1 MKQSDQTYYDNLFD
15 VINQIEETIKEAQTH
30 LTVQS
35 ELQEYAIWKEQAIYL
50 NTKLQTLRQ
59 SVDYDNI
66 SHYVEKSDYA
76 KKPDV
81 QACIAKYLTLEEQAK
96 KINRTLLKKS
106 ITTAENIELNGAH
119 LLNQDKKD
127 NIFKNYVDQSLLQEI
142 HQQIAYSKQKRK
154 SLIINEDLLETRMIL
169 KFFCNPIFAI
179 TILSLPVIAIWLPVF
194 PLGSSLLDQ
203 SCRLIGITGFIVF
216 SPIFY
221 YYYKAERLKK
231 HCNEILKTYA
241 EKDDSLNKS
250 RAKLLSLIQHYDERL
265 LNLYITKNY
274 HHNYK
279 YKQTKNVRY
288 LTTKESLRNVFINDK
303 LIRLM
308 QLSTEDA
315 LCEAIN
321 LLEDQTFDIDK
332 EITTLE
338 NGIDVI
344 VRNINYEIDQKASKL
359 LEQEFHDL
367 FNNVYPSIST
377 ILKKKYFFIRE
388 FLSNVF
394 QDPCIS
400 TKYSQYFMLLN
411 ASYKN
416 ILIPQSHINK
426 NYLHEDKLGYTACFK
441 ALQST
446 HNALTNKNAIS
457 TIKFLL
463 HHNSVNI
470 YLNQQGISIIQ
481 YMIQT
486 CSFNTIKQ
494 ILEYHFH
501 DLFRIKAPC
510 SDYYNSVFLN
520 DSVKLLPY
528 LISLNIINI
537 NEALLFSAKY
547 EDAKKA
553 NYIISNYDLYLPYN
567 IIEKFITTSSKKFL
581 EKIIQ
586 NLIFSHRNF
595 AENFNKLC
603 LILPV
608 DKLHLISAYIALTS
622 EMKDK
627 IFIKAIKSNDFNLAK
642 YIFEQMNII
651 NVIPHN
657 ILLLCIK
664 SHVSMQLFIY
674 FIEHEKFQS
683 VYSHNQIWNDLL
695 DSAIEYDNIEIV
707 LYLLP
712 KLNSISKDLFKTL
725 YLLACK
731 KSSEILMNNI
741 DKMIA
746 QYGFDLKSL
755 NDNDENTILHM
766 IAKHNFNLKIL
777 NYITFAV
784 ADINLKNN
792 EGYTALY
799 YACLNKNFENI
810 RYLLQYDA
818 TSNIFDN
825 PLEYESIELVLYQG
839 ITYKSHSF
847 NIDISYYHSQR
858 GYNIMCYIIGWD
870 EEEVAFK
877 KIRLL
882 IQIGFNVNYASRDER
897 TILAYSIK
905 KPKVFDQL
913 LAAGANPYVLDYNN
927 NNILAQYISG
937 LSSSIELL
945 KILVKYNYN
954 LNTIYNGGKSQSI
967 FDTIKNQN
975 LEDIQ
980 FLLEHGVQYDK
991 VCKCNNNVLH
1001 TSLNHSRIEIFLYLI
1016 SYIKNNGISKL
1027 KIAGEH
1033 EGGIYD
1039 LLCARGENNK
1049 TVLHAAINT
1058 EDVSIIKFLIEDYD
1072 LAKYLQVQDK
1082 DGYTP
1087 LHYAVAKNSI
1097 RLTEYFLEIGANK
1110 NIVNKYNNTPL
1121 KTAIKNNY
1129 DTIIPLL
1136 QNHKNQAEVITIE
1149 KDMLHCDSRRKY
1161 D

>member
-1 MKQSDQTYYDNLFD
+1 MDRKYNILNNDLFT
-15 VINQIEETIKEAQTH
+15 VVNQIEETIKAAQTH

-35 ELQEYAIWKEQAIYL
+35 ELQKHDIWKEQAIHL
-50 NTKLQTLRQ
+50 NDKLKTLRQ
-59 SVDYDNI
+59 SIDYDNF
-66 SHYVEKSDYA
+66 SHCTEKLNLIE
-76 KKPDV
+76 K
-81 QACIAKYLTLEEQAK
+81 QTFQTCIAKYLTLEEQAK

-106 ITTAENIELNGAH
+106 ITTAKNIELNNAN
-119 LLNQDKKD
+119 LLNQDKE
-127 NIFKNYVDQSLLQEI
+127 FKSYADQSLLQEI

-154 SLIINEDLLETRMIL
+154 ALIINEDLLEARMIF
-169 KFFCNPIFAI
+169 KFFCNTIFVI

-194 PLGSSLLDQ
+194 TPGSSFLDQ
-203 SCRLIGITGFIVF
+203 SFCFIGVTGFIVF
-216 SPIFY
+216 SLIF

-231 HCNEILKTYA
+231 YCTEILKTYV

-250 RAKLLSLIQHYDERL
+250 RVKLLSLIQHYDERL
-265 LNLYITKNY
+265 LDLYVAKNDY
-274 HHNYK
+274 HNYK
-279 YKQTKNVRY
+279 YKQTKDTRY
-288 LTTKESLRNVFINDK
+288 LTAKESLRNVFISNK
-303 LIRLM
+303 LIHLM
-308 QLSTEDA
+308 QLSTEDT

-321 LLEDQTFDIDK
+321 LLEDQIFDIDK

-338 NGIDVI
+338 NEIDVI

-367 FNNVYPSIST
+367 FNNIYPSIST

-394 QDPCIS
+394 QDSCIS

-416 ILIPQSHINK
+416 ILVPQSYINK
-426 NYLHEDKLGYTACFK
+426 NCLHEDKLGYTACFK
-441 ALQST
+441 ALQNT

-463 HHNSVNI
+463 RHKSVNI

-494 ILEYHFH
+494 ILEYYFH
-501 DLFRIKAPC
+501 NLSRTKAPC
-510 SDYYNSVFLN
+510 SDYYNSIFLN
-520 DSVKLLPY
+520 DSIKLLPY
-528 LISLNIINI
+528 LISLNIINTT
-537 NEALLFSAKY
+537 EALLFAVKY
-547 EDAKKA
+547 EDVQKA
-553 NYIISNYDLYLPYN
+553 NYIISNYDLYLPYY
-567 IIEKFITTSSKKFL
+567 IIEKLITISSKEFL

-586 NLIFSHRNF
+586 NLIFSHKNV

-608 DKLHLISAYIALTS
+608 DKLRLISAYIALTS
-622 EMKDK
+622 EMKDR
-627 IFIKAIKSNDFNLAK
+627 IFIRAIKYNDFNLAR
-642 YIFEQMNII
+642 YIFEQINAINI
-651 NVIPHN
+651 IPHN

-664 SHVSMQLFIY
+664 SHVSMQLFTY
-674 FIEHEKFQS
+674 FMEHEKFQS
-683 VYSHNQIWNDLL
+683 IHSHNQIWNDLL
-695 DSAIEYDNIEIV
+695 DLAIKYNNIEIV

-712 KLNSISKDLFKTL
+712 KLHSISKDLFKTL
-725 YLLACK
+725 CLIACK
-731 KSSEILMNNI
+731 KSSEILMNNL

-755 NDNDENTILHM
+755 NDNNENTILHM
-766 IAKHNFNLKIL
+766 IAKHDFNLKIL
-777 NYITFAV
+777 NYITFTV

-825 PLEYESIELVLYQG
+825 PLEYKSIKLALYQG
-839 ITYKSHSF
+839 IAYKSHSL
-847 NIDISYYHSQR
+847 NIDISYYHSLR
-858 GYNIMCYIIGWD
+858 GYNIMCYILDWDD
-870 EEEVAFK
+870 EESAQE

-882 IQIGFNVNYASRDER
+882 IQIGFNINYASRDEK

-937 LSSSIELL
+937 LNSSIKLL

-954 LNTIYNGGKSQSI
+954 LNILYNGGKSQSL

-980 FLLEHGVQYDK
+980 FLLEYGVQYDK

-1001 TSLNHSRIEIFLYLI
+1001 TSLNYNRIEIFLYLI

-1033 EGGIYD
+1033 EGELHDFLY
-1039 LLCARGENNK
+1039 ARGENDK

-1058 EDVSIIKFLIEDYD
+1058 GDVSIIKLLIEDYN

-1110 NIVNKYNNTPL
+1110 NIVNKYNDTPL
-1121 KTAIKNNY
+1121 KTAIENNY
-1129 DTIIPLL
+1129 DIIIPLL
-1136 QNHKNQAEVITIE
+1136 QNHKNQAKVITIE
-1149 KDMLHCDSRRKY
+1149 KDMLDYDSRRKY